1 MPTQKLKFLIKDF
14 FSKCDQIC
22 KCNSSKHSSS
32 SHWNK
37 VSKSGPRKICGRQPL
52 KNLQGYDLLKQNKS
66 LMENFIFCVLQMVI
80 LFTIIFFSLSFIAIS
95 RTSSTTASPTQIKKK
110 IAQSVAAG
118 IAAGIMSGGTLLLHN
133 IETALKSSPTTSSLL
148 SSPNASS
155 AQTLS
160 KIESKEEP
168 AENAYSGKSFQESL
182 ADTLKNGVLNNKLI
196 AALKSIQGQS
206 NDISSTK
213 IEGSKD
219 LVQDSSVDQIDSSK
233 LSEILKLDKKTEM
246 DKQREEIGRYF
257 EHDNPHLKNLE
268 TRLPDYIEDFT
279 KEVKPYTTFHHEG
292 RPVLIPSH
300 SKQKQPFEYFLL
312 HKYDPDRLVLP
323 NNLFSTKVLE
333 YNDSPHNLFNGDVSV
348 PSEAHVSKKSVY
360 TIVKHKRK
368 PHQNFIYSDKSTS
381 STKTSIT
388 KNKLD
393 EDIKWLANYIQT
405 RKRINPSD
413 THINDKSG
421 DKNKFLNAAFKEMQP
436 DRRQK
441 IAKYNYHRKNNSVFH
456 ENSESNNSHA
466 LKKEKG
472 RNKDYI
478 YHATTKNRTNY
489 SVTFSNYPQN
499 NLSLKFFGSNSSMLA
514 KNRHRNV
521 YSKSTMALRNIES
534 KGSNY
539 FNKSHATNEKQL
551 GYRSSGNKTK
561 TKTLKI
567 SGTMRNRRNYNPLS
581 RKSFIKNEA
590 KDVINHADIID
601 DDDILEDEDEFDET
615 TQRVVPKRKLSSELT
630 NAGITRTILHKP
642 PYYENP
648 FYPFIEDGK
657 ENGKSSK
664 IVHNARAQSRMLHDL
679 KVGDYG
685 DLKYTKELKPK
696 SYFIKTRS
704 TNFLK
709 ENDADDDEDDDEDDD
724 YSGYN
729 EIQNYDYLD
738 QNNKSS
744 NILKSFYNKEVKQK
758 KVIKKFPQMLKN
770 VTKTHEKSKPSNKTS
785 QVKPT
790 VQIGGSRLKVIETA
804 DDNSTTS
811 NHEDKR
817 FQSSKINSNL
827 NNQGNSL
834 SGMYTLYSTGPS
846 ASAKSNISKVST
858 SQKPSKKNDNAELVV
873 KYRYHYLDSN
883 PLISVFDPTV
893 DTGSASGTDDIT
905 NTADKKVYKIYKN
918 KGKYLTKSFKNKS
931 TNALNIRKNISSST
945 LESTSNAKTLDENS
959 EDALDAIGDN
969 KRDNQIIVNNTSPF
983 MYKLQLQLSELKK
996 KKRSVES
1003 FENEFDSISSPRYNS
1018 SFHPTL
1024 QLMQISRRDFIP
1036 RYTRTTNTKRTNIDT
1051 IFKKIDAI
1059 PRYRSKIELKKK
1071 HILYDEPYLKSK
1083 QRPPGDALFGK
1094 STKKTETGEGL
1105 YDTVR
1110 VKDNQINSKEISN
1123 RSNIKSV
1130 KNKTGQKRTK
1140 LTVDK
1145 KLQIAQEALKAFVPV
1160 LMKGLVQKALLKKQ
1174 NRVRPS
1180 SPLILMNY
1188 GGAHVINT
1196 DSPTPASAT
1205 THPSN
1210 LAFEE
1215 PAPPSP
1221 PSVSDVNIR
1230 HLAGY
1235 GQPGFVL
1242 PDVYKSP
1249 IQPQTAPACVGC
1261 AHLKQPQARSGQSQN
1276 VLTVLSLPPVT
1287 NPTWRSVQTTTENSP
1302 SKKSDTLRMIL
1313 KALLIKKISENP
1325 QNLQFLLPTT
1335 GMLPVRASLLP
1346 TLANGF
1352 NAVNL
1357 IQGEQSNSQLPSIPL
1372 SADASPQ
1379 VASIGPDPP
1388 LLSSSKASDSLSQVA
1403 SIAPDPPLPGNSRSQ
1418 DTSSVINAIVNSL
1431 QKPTVS
1437 PLVSQVTH
1445 PFNLASTGTDLPL
1458 NYLSQMDVKNDEE
1471 ENESGDE
1478 DEDNDVAVTAEDSK
1492 NVKMKSK
1499 SDLNPHELI
1508 EIKDRESLE
1517 KLLNSRDKEK
1527 KVKKLKQKL
1536 KALTKQL
1543 NKKKI
1548 SGLHSFKSHVSPY
1561 SSKTKLTLSNN
1572 KFMKMESGND
1582 HGEDENKGLDLI
1594 SKHLGHSSK
1603 ERGVAKQ
1610 GTQGIIIVPF
1620 GNKKYMKDEF
1630 HKPEKKN
1637 SRKQFAS
1644 TVIPQL
1650 I

>member
-1 MPTQKLKFLIKDF
+1 M
-14 FSKCDQIC
+14 
-22 KCNSSKHSSS
+22 
-32 SHWNK
+32 
-37 VSKSGPRKICGRQPL
+37 
-52 KNLQGYDLLKQNKS
+52 
-66 LMENFIFCVLQMVI
+66 
-80 LFTIIFFSLSFIAIS
+80 IA

-133 IETALKSSPTTSSLL
+133 IETAFKSSPSTSSLL

-160 KIESKEEP
+160 KLESKEEP
-168 AENAYSGKSFQESL
+168 AETDYSGKSFQESL

-312 HKYDPDRLVLP
+312 HKHNPDRLVLP
-323 NNLFSTKVLE
+323 NNLFSTRVSE
-333 YNDSPHNLFNGDVSV
+333 YSDSPHNLFNGDVSV

-381 STKTSIT
+381 STKASIT

-393 EDIKWLANYIQT
+393 EDVKWLANYIQT

-413 THINDKSG
+413 THIKGKSG
-421 DKNKFLNAAFKEMQP
+421 DENKFLNLAFKEIQP

-441 IAKYNYHRKNNSVFH
+441 IAKHNYPAKNNSVFR
-456 ENSESNNSHA
+456 ESSGSNNSHA

-472 RNKDYI
+472 INKDNI
-478 YHATTKNRTNY
+478 YHATPKNRTNN
-489 SVTFSNYPQN
+489 SVTFFNDPKN
-499 NLSLKFFGSNSSMLA
+499 NLSLNFFASNSSTLI

-521 YSKSTMALRNIES
+521 YSKSTMVLRNIES
-534 KGSNY
+534 KGL
-539 FNKSHATNEKQL
+539 KDLIKAHIINEKQL
-551 GYRSSGNKTK
+551 GHPSLGNKTK

-567 SGTMRNRRNYNPLS
+567 SGTMRSRRNYNSLS

-590 KDVINHADIID
+590 KDVISHAEIID

-630 NAGITRTILHKP
+630 NAGITRTILHKA

-648 FYPFIEDGK
+648 LYPIIEDGK
-657 ENGKSSK
+657 QNGKSSK

-679 KVGDYG
+679 KVGASG

-709 ENDADDDEDDDEDDD
+709 ENDADDDEDDDDDD

-738 QNNKSS
+738 QNDKLS
-744 NILKSFYNKEVKQK
+744 NIKSFNNKEVKQK
-758 KVIKKFPQMLKN
+758 KVIKKVPQTLKN
-770 VTKTHEKSKPSNKTS
+770 VTKTHRKSKPLNKTL

-790 VQIGGSRLKVIETA
+790 VQIGGSRLKVIETS
-804 DDNSTTS
+804 DDNSTAS
-811 NHEDKR
+811 NHENKR
-817 FQSSKINSNL
+817 FKSSKVNSNQ

-834 SGMYTLYSTGPS
+834 SGMYTLYSTGPNG
-846 ASAKSNISKVST
+846 SAKSNISKVST
-858 SQKPSKKNDNAELVV
+858 SQKPSTKNNNAELVV
-873 KYRYHYLDSN
+873 KYQYHYLDNNSLV
-883 PLISVFDPTV
+883 PVFDPTV
-893 DTGSASGTDDIT
+893 DTGSASGTDDIS
-905 NTADKKVYKIYKN
+905 NTTDKKVYKIYKK
-918 KGKYLTKSFKNKS
+918 KGKSLTQSFKNKS
-931 TNALNIRKNISSST
+931 INTLNIHNNISSNT
-945 LESTSNAKTLDENS
+945 LESTSDTKTLDENS
-959 EDALDAIGDN
+959 EDEHDAAGDN
-969 KRDNQIIVNNTSPF
+969 KSDNGIIVNNTSPF
-983 MYKLQLQLSELKK
+983 MYKLQLQLSELKM

-1003 FENEFDSISSPRYNS
+1003 FENEFKSISFLGDNG

-1024 QLMQISRRDFIP
+1024 QPMQISRRDFIP
-1036 RYTRTTNTKRTNIDT
+1036 RYARTTNTKRTNINT

-1059 PRYRSKIELKKK
+1059 PRYRSKIELEKK

-1083 QRPPGDALFGK
+1083 QRPPVDALFGK
-1094 STKKTETGEGL
+1094 STEKTESRESL

-1110 VKDNQINSKEISN
+1110 IKDNKINSKEVSN
-1123 RSNIKSV
+1123 RSNIKNG
-1130 KNKTGQKRTK
+1130 KFMTGQKRTK

-1160 LMKGLVQKALLKKQ
+1160 LMKGLVQKALFKKQ

-1188 GGAHVINT
+1188 GGAHVISAN
-1196 DSPTPASAT
+1196 SPTSSSVT
-1205 THPSN
+1205 TLPSN

-1215 PAPPSP
+1215 PTPPLP

-1249 IQPQTAPACVGC
+1249 IQPQTVPACVGC
-1261 AHLKQPQARSGQSQN
+1261 AHLKQPQARSGQPQN
-1276 VLTVLSLPPVT
+1276 APTVVSLPPVT
-1287 NPTWRSVQTTTENSP
+1287 NPTGRSVQATTENSP

-1335 GMLPVRASLLP
+1335 GILPVRAGLLP

-1357 IQGEQSNSQLPSIPL
+1357 MQGGQSNSQLPSIPL
-1372 SADASPQ
+1372 STDASPQ

-1388 LLSSSKASDSLSQVA
+1388 LPSSPKTSDSLSQVA
-1403 SIAPDPPLPGNSRSQ
+1403 SIRPDPPLPGNPRSQ
-1418 DTSSVINAIVNSL
+1418 DTSSVINAIVNSI

-1437 PLVSQVTH
+1437 PLVSQATL
-1445 PFNLASTGTDLPL
+1445 PFNLASTLSALPL
-1458 NYLSQMDVKNDEE
+1458 NYLSQMGGKNDEE
-1471 ENESGDE
+1471 EKGSGDK
-1478 DEDNDVAVTAEDSK
+1478 DGDYDDAVTAEVFK
-1492 NVKMKSK
+1492 NDKMKSSK
-1499 SDLNPHELI
+1499 NDLNPHELI

-1536 KALTKQL
+1536 KALTKKL

-1548 SGLHSFKSHVSPY
+1548 SGFNSFKAHVSPY
-1561 SSKTKLTLSNN
+1561 SSKTKLTLSSN
-1572 KFMKMESGND
+1572 KLMKVESGNN
-1582 HGEDENKGLDLI
+1582 HGEGENEGLDLI
-1594 SKHLGHSSK
+1594 NNHLSHSSK

-1637 SRKQFAS
+1637 SRKQFAI

>member
-1 MPTQKLKFLIKDF
+1 MVKHIETIALKGLTVTTLVRVLKSYLRLLVHTTSGDDF
-14 FSKCDQIC
+14 VY
-22 KCNSSKHSSS
+22 N
-32 SHWNK
+32 
-37 VSKSGPRKICGRQPL
+37 
-52 KNLQGYDLLKQNKS
+52 Y
-66 LMENFIFCVLQMVI
+66 
-80 LFTIIFFSLSFIAIS
+80 FSLTFVTVVVRA
-95 RTSSTTASPTQIKKK
+95 SSTTASPTQIKKK

-118 IAAGIMSGGTLLLHN
+118 VAAGIMSGGTLLLHN

-148 SSPNASS
+148 SSPNTSS
-155 AQTLS
+155 ARTLS

-168 AENAYSGKSFQESL
+168 AETDYSGKSFQESL

-196 AALKSIQGQS
+196 AALKAIQGQS
-206 NDISSTK
+206 NGISSRK

-219 LVQDSSVDQIDSSK
+219 DLVQDSNVDQIDSSK

-246 DKQREEIGRYF
+246 DKQRKEIGRYF

-312 HKYDPDRLVLP
+312 HKHNPDRLIIP
-323 NNLFSTKVLE
+323 SNFFSTKVLE
-333 YNDSPHNLFNGDVSV
+333 YSDSPHNLFNGDVSV
-348 PSEAHVSKKSVY
+348 PSEAHVSKKSVH
-360 TIVKHKRK
+360 TIVKHKKK
-368 PHQNFIYSDKSTS
+368 PHQNFIYSDKSAS
-381 STKTSIT
+381 SAKTSVT
-388 KNKLD
+388 RNKLD

-405 RKRINPSD
+405 RKPINPSG
-413 THINDKSG
+413 THINGKSG
-421 DKNKFLNAAFKEMQP
+421 DENKFLNAVFKEIQP

-441 IAKYNYHRKNNSVFH
+441 IAKHNFHTENNSVFH
-456 ENSESNNSHA
+456 ENSVSNNSHA
-466 LKKEKG
+466 VKKEKG
-472 RNKDYI
+472 RIKNNI
-478 YHATTKNRTNY
+478 YHATTKNRTNN
-489 SVTFSNYPQN
+489 SVTLFNDHTN
-499 NLSLKFFGSNSSMLA
+499 ELSLKFSPLNSSTLM

-521 YSKSTMALRNIES
+521 YGKSTMASKNTASKSTMASKNTAS
-534 KGSNY
+534 KGSED
-539 FNKSHATNEKQL
+539 FIKAHITHKQL
-551 GYRSSGNKTK
+551 GHPRLGNETK
-561 TKTLKI
+561 TVNLKI
-567 SGTMRNRRNYNPLS
+567 TGTMRSRRNYNPLS
-581 RKSFIKNEA
+581 CKSFIKNEA
-590 KDVINHADIID
+590 KDVISHAEIID

-630 NAGITRTILHKP
+630 NAGITRTILHKAP
-642 PYYENP
+642 DYENAL
-648 FYPFIEDGK
+648 YPIIEDGK

-679 KVGDYG
+679 KVGDSG

-709 ENDADDDEDDDEDDD
+709 ENDAEDDEDDDDDN
-724 YSGYN
+724 YSGYT

-738 QNNKSS
+738 QNDKSP
-744 NILKSFYNKEVKQK
+744 NMKSFNKKEIKQRK
-758 KVIKKFPQMLKN
+758 IIKKFAQTFKN
-770 VTKTHEKSKPSNKTS
+770 VAKSHRKSKPLNKTS

-790 VQIGGSRLKVIETA
+790 VQIGGSRLKVIETS
-804 DDNSTTS
+804 DDNGTGS
-811 NHEDKR
+811 NHENKR
-817 FQSSKINSNL
+817 FKSNKVNSNQ

-834 SGMYTLYSTGPS
+834 SGTYTLYSTRSGGS
-846 ASAKSNISKVST
+846 ANSNISKVST
-858 SQKPSKKNDNAELVV
+858 SQKPSTKNDNAELVV
-873 KYRYHYLDSN
+873 KYRYHYLDNN
-883 PLISVFDPTV
+883 PLISQFDPTV
-893 DTGSASGTDDIT
+893 DIGSASGTDDIS
-905 NTADKKVYKIYKN
+905 NTTDKKVYKIYKDN
-918 KGKYLTKSFKNKS
+918 GKSLTQNFKSKS
-931 TNALNIRKNISSST
+931 INALNIRNNISSTT
-945 LESTSNAKTLDENS
+945 LESASDTRTLDENS
-959 EDALDAIGDN
+959 EDAHDATGDN
-969 KRDNQIIVNNTSPF
+969 KSDNGIIVNSTSPF

-1003 FENEFDSISSPRYNS
+1003 FENEFNSISFPGNNG
-1018 SFHPTL
+1018 SFHPTS
-1024 QLMQISRRDFIP
+1024 QPMQISRRDFIP
-1036 RYTRTTNTKRTNIDT
+1036 RYARTTNTKRTNINT

-1059 PRYRSKIELKKK
+1059 PRYRSKIELEKK
-1071 HILYDEPYLKSK
+1071 HIMYDEPYLKSK
-1083 QRPPGDALFGK
+1083 QRPPVDALFGK
-1094 STKKTETGEGL
+1094 STEKMETGESL

-1110 VKDNQINSKEISN
+1110 IKDNQINSKEVSN
-1123 RSNIKSV
+1123 RSNIKIV
-1130 KNKTGQKRTK
+1130 KNMAGQKRAK

-1196 DSPTPASAT
+1196 DSPTPSSVT
-1205 THPSN
+1205 TFPSN
-1210 LAFEE
+1210 LVSEG
-1215 PAPPSP
+1215 PTPPLP

-1249 IQPQTAPACVGC
+1249 IQPKTAPACVGC
-1261 AHLKQPQARSGQSQN
+1261 PHPKQPQARSDQTQN
-1276 VLTVLSLPPVT
+1276 APTVLSLPPVT
-1287 NPTWRSVQTTTENSP
+1287 NPTAPWVQATTENSP

-1325 QNLQFLLPTT
+1325 QNLQFLMPTT
-1335 GMLPVRASLLP
+1335 GILPVRAELLP

-1357 IQGEQSNSQLPSIPL
+1357 VQGQSNSQFPSMSL
-1372 SADASPQ
+1372 STDATPQ

-1388 LLSSSKASDSLSQVA
+1388 LLSPSKTSDSLSQVA
-1403 SIAPDPPLPGNSRSQ
+1403 SIKPDPPLPGNPRSQ
-1418 DTSSVINAIVNSL
+1418 DTSSVINAIVNSM

-1437 PLVSQVTH
+1437 PLVSQATL
-1445 PFNLASTGTDLPL
+1445 PFNLASTVSALPL
-1458 NYLSQMDVKNDEE
+1458 NYLSQMGEKNDGEE
-1471 ENESGDE
+1471 KGSGDE
-1478 DEDNDVAVTAEDSK
+1478 DGDNNDALTAEVFK
-1492 NVKMKSK
+1492 NDKMKSSK
-1499 SDLNPHELI
+1499 NDLNPHELI

-1536 KALTKQL
+1536 KALTRKL
-1543 NKKKI
+1543 NKKKMT
-1548 SGLHSFKSHVSPY
+1548 GFNSFKTHVSPY
-1561 SSKTKLTLSNN
+1561 SSKTKFNLSNN
-1572 KFMKMESGND
+1572 KLMKVESGND
-1582 HGEDENKGLDLI
+1582 HGEDENEGLDVI
-1594 SKHLGHSSK
+1594 NHLGHGSK

-1630 HKPEKKN
+1630 HKLEKKN